1 MVLSEKFDTEGDIN
15 QVGKYLIKL
24 HDGIENY
31 LKIQM
36 QNLTWEIVYWKKLFN
51 RFHMTLDILHMC
63 MISY

>member
-31 LKIQM
+31 LKIQCITSLEK
-36 QNLTWEIVYWKKLFN
+36 QFIERNYLIDFT
-51 RFHMTLDILHMC
+51 
-63 MISY
+63 